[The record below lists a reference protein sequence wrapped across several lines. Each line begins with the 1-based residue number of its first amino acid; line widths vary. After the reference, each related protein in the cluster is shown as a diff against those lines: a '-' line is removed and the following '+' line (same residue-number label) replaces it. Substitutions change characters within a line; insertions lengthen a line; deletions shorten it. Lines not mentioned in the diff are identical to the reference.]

1 MPVSSSLR
9 YIPRISYFY
18 PPLLIGRLPSSNP
31 VKDQLT
37 FQSATLSIPFIQTFL
52 FFVFLLTFG
61 MCCVVS
67 NSTNA
72 IPYHLCQAV
81 SWYYILR
88 NWGPS
93 RSHNYLFTLS
103 VQFSEQDVLTLI
115 LLTSRLDTSFG
126 CSRGSVG
133 WGGSCS
139 VLCRMFSN
147 TLGL

>member
-103 VQFSEQDVLTLI
+103 VQSLRTRSFNLDTTNITGWI
-115 LLTSRLDTSFG
+115 LLLVAAG
-126 CSRGSVG
+126 AAGG
-133 WGGSCS
+133 WGSCP